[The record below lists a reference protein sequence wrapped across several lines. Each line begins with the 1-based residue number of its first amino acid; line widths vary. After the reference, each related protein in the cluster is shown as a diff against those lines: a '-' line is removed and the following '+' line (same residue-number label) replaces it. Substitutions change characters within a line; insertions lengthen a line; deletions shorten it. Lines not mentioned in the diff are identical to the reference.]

1 MREQKEKRTAGWK
14 KGLLTGL
21 LGLAMV
27 LLAAQYGP
35 LDKTERESED
45 TAADEMEDASALPE
59 MKSAAQEGKRIALT
73 FDDGPHPYY
82 TEQLLDG
89 LAARGVKATFFLL
102 GCNLEGREDIVRR
115 MAKEGHLLGNHT
127 YAHTDITKLS
137 QEEACEE
144 IRSTSDRITAI
155 TGQPVEYVRPPFGS
169 WNRELECE
177 VMLIPVFWSV
187 DPLDWNTSN
196 ADRIVES
203 VVSEAEDNDII
214 LLHDSYKSS
223 VEAALRIVDLLQ
235 AEGFE
240 FVTADELILE

>member
-1 MREQKEKRTAGWK
+1 M
-14 KGLLTGL
+14 
-21 LGLAMV
+21 
-27 LLAAQYGP
+27 
-35 LDKTERESED
+35 
-45 TAADEMEDASALPE
+45 
-59 MKSAAQEGKRIALT
+59 
-73 FDDGPHPYY
+73 
-82 TEQLLDG
+82 
-89 LAARGVKATFFLL
+89 
-102 GCNLEGREDIVRR
+102 
-115 MAKEGHLLGNHT
+115 
-127 YAHTDITKLS
+127 
-137 QEEACEE
+137 
-144 IRSTSDRITAI
+144 
-155 TGQPVEYVRPPFGS
+155 RPPFGS

-223 VEAALRIVDLLQ
+223 VAAALRIVDLLQ

>member
-1 MREQKEKRTAGWK
+1 MREQKEKQTAGWK

-35 LDKTERESED
+35 LDKTERKSED
-45 TAADEMEDASALPE
+45 TAADEMEDASAFSE

-137 QEEACEE
+137 KE
-144 IRSTSDRITAI
+144 
-155 TGQPVEYVRPPFGS
+155 
-169 WNRELECE
+169 
-177 VMLIPVFWSV
+177 
-187 DPLDWNTSN
+187 
-196 ADRIVES
+196 
-203 VVSEAEDNDII
+203 
-214 LLHDSYKSS
+214 
-223 VEAALRIVDLLQ
+223 
-235 AEGFE
+235 
-240 FVTADELILE
+240 